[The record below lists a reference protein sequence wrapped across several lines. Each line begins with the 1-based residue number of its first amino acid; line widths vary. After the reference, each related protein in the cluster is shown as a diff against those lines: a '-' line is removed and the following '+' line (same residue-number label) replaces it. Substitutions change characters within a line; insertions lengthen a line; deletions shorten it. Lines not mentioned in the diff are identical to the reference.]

1 MTQLA
6 QHTLDEG
13 SISDADFG
21 RIAELVRE
29 MIGIDL
35 QPHKRTMVASR
46 LSKRL
51 RATGLDSVNAYVD
64 YMLSPHGKDEQLQ
77 FVSAY
82 TTNMTRFNREGHHFD
97 QLSEEVLPDLM
108 QQARRGKR
116 VRIWSA
122 GCSSGEEPYGLA
134 FHVLDACPEAAS
146 LDVKILATDID
157 TEILTTAKRGV
168 YPTSSTDG
176 LPNGQGKK
184 YFTPFEGSKDRCSVS
199 DAARELISFRRLN
212 LHGEWP
218 FKGKFDIIMCR
229 NVAIYFDA
237 PTQSRLWQRF
247 GEQLCADGLLF
258 IGHSE
263 GIGPEHANL
272 FHTVG
277 RGVFSTGTSRIGGKS
292 TDASMHM
299 GNTK

>member
-1 MTQLA
+1 MTQMA
-6 QHTLDEG
+6 QHTLEEG
-13 SISDADFG
+13 SISDADFS
-21 RIAELVRE
+21 RIAGLVRE
-29 MIGIDL
+29 MMGIDL

-51 RATGLDSVNAYVD
+51 RATGYDTVDSYID
-64 YMLSPHGKDEQLQ
+64 YMLSPQGQDEQTR

-82 TTNMTRFNREGHHFD
+82 TTNMTRFNREGHHFE
-97 QLSEEVLPDLM
+97 QLANDILPDLM
-108 QQARRGKR
+108 NQARKGKR

-134 FHVLDACPEAAS
+134 FNVLDACPEAGD

-157 TEILTTAKRGV
+157 TEILATAKRGV
-168 YPTSSTDG
+168 YPASSTG
-176 LPNGQGKK
+176 SLPNGQGDK
-184 YFTPFEGSKDRCSVS
+184 YFMPVDGSGERRSVN
-199 DAARELISFRRLN
+199 DKVRDLISFRRLN

-247 GEQLCADGLLF
+247 GEQLCQNGLLF

-263 GIGPEHANL
+263 GIGPEHAEL
-272 FHTVG
+272 FTMVG
-277 RGVFSTGTSRIGGKS
+277 RGVFSTDTSRIGNS
-292 TDASMHM
+292 TSNATLHM
-299 GNTK
+299 GNIQ